1 MSARRA
7 STWVGWGVVAALP
20 LLYVASPSLPL
31 PSLWRSL
38 LYQFSYV
45 TPFALAAIGAAL
57 ARRRAKGVERRFWT
71 YLALASVV
79 LFANE
84 SNAAIRMLLGKGL
97 DDASFAFC
105 AVAGPIAGALY
116 VAMLLSMTRLSRAS
130 TVAKLRYALD
140 LFLAAAAVSGVI
152 FSLVVRPL
160 LAPHHAPLLEQSM
173 ASAYAVIGL
182 VVLVGTFTNIFGWK
196 LTEWHRWEATVA
208 LGMAAYAIGVLLWP
222 YWYASVMYT
231 HDWVSTAIEV
241 LWTGGHAV
249 IFAGTLQR
257 LVAPARVRELPP
269 APVTRL
275 SAARPNTWLVPLAT
289 VLVASV
295 VAILHMGSDRHG
307 IGLLLA
313 SAMATAL
320 VCRSAL
326 LGWEASLDS
335 RLRAIDLVTGLEGQ
349 RRLREHLAEELALAE
364 RDGGV
369 LTTIVFD
376 IDELGRVNEMQ
387 GRDAGDA
394 LLRAVAGSLCD
405 AVPEGRAYR
414 YGGDEFAA
422 VLPGESAES
431 AFRIALRTRWELEA
445 STGVS
450 LSAGIASFPEH
461 GSSPERLLVAA
472 SAAAHSARRGSG
484 EHVLVHIRED
494 AEDVPVFG
502 AYVRMLRRLAATADE
517 REGVLGHA
525 RMVAA
530 LAVVVARR
538 LLLTDDRV
546 ERVELAAE
554 LHDIG
559 KVAASDALLHHS
571 AVHMGAE
578 DVGLLREHPLIG
590 SRMLASDDL
599 RDIVPA
605 VAAHHESWDGSG
617 FPRGLSREEIPLEAR
632 IIAVCDTYDRICR
645 SHNEGEALA
654 VLGQERGRRFD
665 PVVVDEFFYALSE
678 IEAMRAGPSLSA

>member
-1 MSARRA
+1 VSARRA
-7 STWVGWGVVAALP
+7 ATRVGWGVVVALP
-20 LLYVASPSLPL
+20 LVYVASPSLPL
-31 PSLWRSL
+31 PALWRSL

-57 ARRRAKGVERRFWT
+57 ARRRAKGSERRLWT
-71 YLALASVV
+71 YLALASAV
-79 LFANE
+79 LLANE
-84 SNAAIRMLLGKGL
+84 SNAAIRMLAGKGL
-97 DDASFAFC
+97 DDASFVFC

-116 VAMLLSMTRLSRAS
+116 VALLLSMTRVSRAS
-130 TVAKLRYALD
+130 TLTKLRYALD
-140 LFLAAAAVSGVI
+140 LFLAAAAVAGVV

-160 LAPHHAPLLEQSM
+160 LAPLNAPLLEQTM

-182 VVLVGTFTNIFGWK
+182 VVLVGMFTNIFGWK
-196 LTEWHRWEATVA
+196 LTEWQPWEATLA
-208 LGMAAYAIGVLLWP
+208 LGMSAYAIGVALWP
-222 YWYASVMYT
+222 YWYASAMYR

-241 LWTGGHAV
+241 LWTGGHAI

-275 SAARPNTWLVPLAT
+275 SAVRPNAWLVPLAT
-289 VLVASV
+289 VLVAGVV
-295 VAILHMGSDRHG
+295 VALHLPSGDHKVG
-307 IGLLLA
+307 IMIA
-313 SAMATAL
+313 SSMATVL

-335 RLRAIDLVTGLEGQ
+335 RRRAVDLVTGLEGQ

-364 RDGGV
+364 HRSAV
-369 LTTIVFD
+369 LTVIVFD

-394 LLRAVAGSLCD
+394 LLRSVAGALCD

-422 VLPGESAES
+422 VLPAECAES

-445 STGVS
+445 SIGVS

-472 SAAAHSARRGSG
+472 CGAAHSAWRGSG
-484 EHVLVHIRED
+484 EHVLVHLRAD
-494 AEDVPVFG
+494 AEDAPVFG

-538 LLLTDDRV
+538 LLLADDRV
-546 ERVELAAE
+546 ARVELAAE

-559 KVAASDALLHHS
+559 KVAASDALLRHS
-571 AVHMGAE
+571 AAQMGAE
-578 DVGLLREHPLIG
+578 DVGLLRDHPLIG

-617 FPRGLSREEIPLEAR
+617 FPRGLSGEEIPLEAR

-645 SHNEGEALA
+645 AHNEGEALA

-678 IEAMRAGPSLSA
+678 IEAMLAGPSISA